1 MLSIARATINTPK
14 LILLDEPTLGLSPVM
29 IDEIMEIIGSIKKNG
44 ATIIMAEQKIEPSLP
59 IGDLVIVLSRGEIIY
74 KGPGDDIDPD
84 QIASMVMTGSFE
96 PVYN

>member
-1 MLSIARATINTPK
+1 
-14 LILLDEPTLGLSPVM
+14 
-29 IDEIMEIIGSIKKNG
+29 
-44 ATIIMAEQKIEPSLP
+44 MAEQKIEPSLS

-74 KGPGDDIDPD
+74 KGPVDDIDPD